1 MTNLATRRQ
10 VVDMF
15 PSQVTPSPAEP
26 QAGLALEAEAGLR
39 HLRGQGAAGAR
50 GGGGQTLSK
59 QGSVR
64 SCQDHQHEL

>member
-39 HLRGQGAAGAR
+39 HLRGQGAAGAG

-59 QGSVR
+59 QDSVR